1 MHQPLCCRILPTK
14 KNKDRKHIL
23 LLIIYIAICAATLSA
38 ATAKIH
44 KVWLEHNVT
53 INNKKAMK
61 VHCEFEV
68 EGMNGKT
75 GSMLISAGAPLHRI
89 PNVIPGS
96 LPFRVGQG

>member
-1 MHQPLCCRILPTK
+1 MK
-14 KNKDRKHIL
+14 RKIFAFCML
-23 LLIIYIAICAATLSA
+23 AMFAAVTLSA
-38 ATAKIH
+38 ATAKIR